1 MRSASTLSLA
11 TSASPGEKCKTVA
24 VDAESLIHQYLS
36 LSESLAKQVWRTAP
50 HALEQD
56 ELIGIA
62 HLGLVSAARRWTT
75 YCAENNFDEHALQF
89 FKPYVARRVYGA
101 LIDAIRASDWATRSL
116 RSRAKALQDAGQERG
131 LSEKELSERSGL
143 TIKEVRSTI
152 RGMSLRP
159 VSLEAEEL
167 DPVSGRGVESEAFTN
182 DVLGTVVGTIRDL
195 EPEQQVVL
203 TLHYFRGL
211 QLQEVAREM
220 GISESR
226 ASQLHARAVLA
237 VHAGMVDAVQHR
249 EIQQ

>member
-1 MRSASTLSLA
+1 M
-11 TSASPGEKCKTVA
+11 A
-24 VDAESLIHQYLS
+24 VDADELIHQYLG

-62 HLGLVSAARRWTT
+62 HLGLVSAAKRWPV
-75 YCAENNFDEHALQF
+75 YCSEKGFDENALEY

-116 RSRAKALQDAGQERG
+116 RSRAKALQDAGQDRG
-131 LSEKELSERSGL
+131 LSERELAERSGM

-167 DPVSGRGVESEAFTN
+167 DPVAGSGVESDAFTN

-195 EPEQQVVL
+195 EPEMQVVL
-203 TLHYFRGL
+203 TLHYFKGL
-211 QLQEVAREM
+211 QLQEVARTM

-226 ASQLHARAVLA
+226 ASQLHAKAVLA
-237 VHAGMVDAVQHR
+237 VHAGMVTAVQHR
-249 EIQQ
+249 EQP